1 MKEVEKMKKP
11 FFILLAIIV
20 LVIIII
26 SFTYWNYQK
35 MALRAEEL
43 NREMESYTTNPIL
56 GSSLLTLMN
65 KVIDQNEKNAIDKDE
80 KGFYIENQETS
91 IKIDVKF
98 LESDKLFSME
108 NIQKAGIEQFV
119 KNYGNM
125 VFQCIDKSYHTKT
138 KRISYLRFDQI

>member
-1 MKEVEKMKKP
+1 MKKP
-11 FFILLAIIV
+11 FFILIAVIV
-20 LVIIII
+20 TVVVMIT
-26 SFTYWNYQK
+26 FTYWNYRK
-35 MALRAEEL
+35 MALKAEEL
-43 NREMESYTTNPIL
+43 NRELETYTINPIL

-65 KVIDQNEKNAIDKDE
+65 KAIDQNEKNQVDKND

-91 IKIDVKF
+91 IKIDIQF

-125 VFQCIDKSYHTKT
+125 QFQCIDKSYHTKT
-138 KRISYLRFDQI
+138 KRIAYLRFNQI